1 MSHPVSVP
9 TSARVPLAAI
19 AALFLASIALRPQI
33 LAIGP
38 LLPLIRTDLSLPAAV
53 GGLLT
58 TIPILCMGVFA
69 PFGPMIAARLGARSA
84 LTVCLVIIAGFGV
97 LRAGAPSVPI
107 ILLSTLGLG
116 IGIGMSGAIPS
127 MVVAQRISMR
137 PALGTGAYAGGITL
151 GSAMAAAIAVPLAGA
166 DQDWRRALLIISL
179 ATLIPVAA
187 WLVLIRPDPAARP
200 IEVRTPRLPWRSSTA
215 WLLVVVFGLQS
226 VLYHGMSAWLPNVL
240 VERGWTPTDAGAQVG
255 LFNAISLVSTL
266 GVPFVADR
274 LGDRRQQAVIA
285 ALGIFIGLVGLVTV
299 PPLAVAWVLLSGFSI
314 GMIFPLVL
322 TLPIDVADGPTQVGS
337 VAAFMLLG
345 GYVLS
350 SAGPLVLGFARDLTG
365 DFEASLWLLV
375 AFGSL
380 LVIGCLSLTPARL
393 HHGIRRRSTSP
404 TG

>member
-1 MSHPVSVP
+1 MSHTPAVPVA
-9 TSARVPLAAI
+9 ARVPLAAI

-38 LLPLIRTDLSLPAAV
+38 LLPLIRADLSLSASV

-58 TIPILCMGVFA
+58 TIPILCMGIFA
-69 PFGPMIAARLGARSA
+69 PFGPRIAARLGAGPA
-84 LTVCLVIIAGFGV
+84 LTACLLIIGGFGL
-97 LRAGAPSVPI
+97 LRAGAPNVPI
-107 ILLSTLGLG
+107 LLLSTLGLG

-151 GSAMAAAIAVPLAGA
+151 GSALAAAIAVPLAGA
-166 DQDWRRALLIISL
+166 EQDWRRALLIISI
-179 ATLIPVAA
+179 ATLVPLAA
-187 WLVLIRPDPAARP
+187 WLVLIRPDAAARP
-200 IEVRTPRLPWRSSTA
+200 IEARAPRLPWRSSTA
-215 WLLVVVFGLQS
+215 WLLVIVFGLQS
-226 VLYHGMSAWLPNVL
+226 VLYHGVSAWLPNVL
-240 VERGWTPTDAGAQVG
+240 VERGWTPIDAGAQVG
-255 LFNAISLVSTL
+255 LFNGISLVSTL

-285 ALGIFIGLVGLVTV
+285 AVGIFVGLVGLVTV
-299 PPLAVAWVLLSGFSI
+299 PPLAVAWVLLTGLAI

-350 SAGPLVLGFARDLTG
+350 SVGPIVLGFARDLTG

-375 AFGSL
+375 ALGVL
-380 LVIGCLSLTPARL
+380 LVIGCLSLTPDRL
-393 HHGIRRRSTSP
+393 HHGITRRSTSP